1 MIANINKFS
10 LPENVEFCTKC
21 VISNQRPSTV
31 IELKHKQRSAKPTIK
46 FKNGICNACLYHEK
60 KYNQIDWGKREA
72 ELIKLCD
79 KHRSKDGS
87 YDVIVPGSGGKDSIY
102 VAHILKTK
110 YGMNPLTV
118 TWSPNM
124 YTDIGYKNFKNWLAS
139 GFDNVF
145 IKPDFDTHRILT
157 RLAFLNLLHPFQP
170 FMIGQ
175 KNVAPKLAI
184 DKNIKLIMYGES
196 QAEGGS
202 HLSEDN
208 PMMPV
213 DFFAKDK
220 EDIKKINL
228 GGVEYSD
235 LKKYGIKEKN
245 LEHYL
250 PVSKD
255 KVDKKGIEVH
265 FMSYYKLWIPQN
277 NYYYSVENCGFSP
290 NPERSEGTY
299 SKYSSLDD
307 KIDGFHYFT
316 TYIKFGIGRAS
327 YDAAQEIR
335 NSFIDRD
342 EGIALVK
349 KYDGEFPEKYFNEF
363 LEYIDIDKNKFWNTI
378 DSYRSPHLW
387 KKIANEWKLKHTVY
401 K

>member
-1 MIANINKFS
+1 
-10 LPENVEFCTKC
+10 
-21 VISNQRPSTV
+21 
-31 IELKHKQRSAKPTIK
+31 
-46 FKNGICNACLYHEK
+46 
-60 KYNQIDWGKREA
+60 
-72 ELIKLCD
+72 
-79 KHRSKDGS
+79 
-87 YDVIVPGSGGKDSIY
+87 
-102 VAHILKTK
+102 
-110 YGMNPLTV
+110 
-118 TWSPNM
+118 
-124 YTDIGYKNFKNWLAS
+124 
-139 GFDNVF
+139 
-145 IKPDFDTHRILT
+145 
-157 RLAFLNLLHPFQP
+157 
-170 FMIGQ
+170 
-175 KNVAPKLAI
+175 
-184 DKNIKLIMYGES
+184 
-196 QAEGGS
+196 
-202 HLSEDN
+202 
-208 PMMPV
+208 MPV

-220 EDIKKINL
+220 EDIRKINL

-255 KVDKKGIEVH
+255 EVDKKDIQVH

-363 LEYIDIDKNKFWNTI
+363 LEYIDIDENKFWNTI

-387 KKIANEWKLKHTVY
+387 KKIDNEWKLKHTVY